1 MDKIKIN
8 FLILRFGA
16 FFHTI
21 FIFPILYMAD
31 IYANTP
37 MFWAFLLNHIMFA
50 YFLFIR
56 GCAFGIRKTIDIIS
70 HQEATKAREEDTNKN
85 N

>member
-16 FFHTI
+16 IFHTI